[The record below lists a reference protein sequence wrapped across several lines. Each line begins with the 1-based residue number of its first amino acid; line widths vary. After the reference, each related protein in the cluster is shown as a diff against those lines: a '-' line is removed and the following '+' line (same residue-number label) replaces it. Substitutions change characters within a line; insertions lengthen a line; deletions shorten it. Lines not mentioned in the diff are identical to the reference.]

1 MYSWETASCRPF
13 PKYALALRI
22 ENSHLNIVKNI
33 IVECFQWWSWHDA
46 DRENVIGE
54 TSHGLSL
61 LTKVISLAT
70 LYSNLISVQSR

>member
-1 MYSWETASCRPF
+1 MYSWETVSCRSF

-22 ENSHLNIVKNI
+22 ENPHLNIVKNI
-33 IVECFQWWSWHDA
+33 IVEYFQWWSWHNA

-61 LTKVISLAT
+61 STKVISLAT

>member
-1 MYSWETASCRPF
+1 MYSWETVSYRSF
-13 PKYALALRI
+13 PKYALAFRI
-22 ENSHLNIVKNI
+22 ENPHLNIVKNI
-33 IVECFQWWSWHDA
+33 IVEYFQWWSWHNA

-61 LTKVISLAT
+61 STKVISLAT